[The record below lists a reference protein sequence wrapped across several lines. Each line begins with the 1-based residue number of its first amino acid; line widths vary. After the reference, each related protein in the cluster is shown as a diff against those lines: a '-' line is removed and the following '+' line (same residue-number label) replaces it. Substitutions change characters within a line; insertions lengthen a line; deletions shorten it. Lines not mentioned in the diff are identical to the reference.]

1 MALVKCPE
9 CGNQVST
16 AAVSC
21 PHCGNVLSVAAPI
34 SSGGSGGIVFPTAAA
49 AQVAEQTLW
58 EGGPSTALVYGK
70 VLRLI
75 VRAVVLLAIGYFVLN
90 VGLPAAASVSGEAQS
105 LIEENDGT
113 IRWITIGL
121 LAIGLVPPL
130 VALPLAVAKLKSTH
144 YKVTNQRILIEQGV
158 TSRSLIEIDM
168 RSVDDTEF
176 HQTFFERIFGI
187 GEVWVVSTDKV
198 APRAVLHGIHDPR
211 QTRELIRAN
220 AYQASQRQ
228 LFTRST

>member
-34 SSGGSGGIVFPTAAA
+34 SSGGSGIVFPTAAA

-90 VGLPAAASVSGEAQS
+90 VGLPAAASVSGEAQR

-187 GEVWVVSTDKV
+187 GEVWVVSTDKI
-198 APRAVLHGIHDPR
+198 APKAVLHGIHNPR

>member
-1 MALVKCPE
+1 
-9 CGNQVST
+9 
-16 AAVSC
+16 
-21 PHCGNVLSVAAPI
+21 
-34 SSGGSGGIVFPTAAA
+34 
-49 AQVAEQTLW
+49 
-58 EGGPSTALVYGK
+58 
-70 VLRLI
+70 
-75 VRAVVLLAIGYFVLN
+75 
-90 VGLPAAASVSGEAQS
+90 
-105 LIEENDGT
+105 
-113 IRWITIGL
+113 
-121 LAIGLVPPL
+121 L
-130 VALPLAVAKLKSTH
+130 VALPLAVARLKSTH
-144 YKVTNQRILIEQGV
+144 YKVTNQRILVEQGV
-158 TSRSLIEIDM
+158 ASKSLIEIDM

>member
-9 CGNQVST
+9 CGKQVST

-34 SSGGSGGIVFPTAAA
+34 SSGGSGGIVFPTTA

-58 EGGPSTALVYGK
+58 EGGPSIALVYGK

-75 VRAVVLLAIGYFVLN
+75 VRAVVLLVIGYFVLN
-90 VGLPAAASVSGEAQS
+90 VGLPAAASISAEAQT
-105 LIEENDGT
+105 LIEENAGT

-121 LAIGLVPPL
+121 LAIGLVPAL
-130 VALPLAVAKLKSTH
+130 VALPLAVARLKSTH
-144 YKVTNQRILIEQGV
+144 YKVTNQRILVEEGMA
-158 TSRSLIEIDM
+158 SKSLIEIDM

-198 APRAVLHGIHDPR
+198 APKAVLHGIHDPR

>member
-9 CGNQVST
+9 CAQQVST
-16 AAVSC
+16 EAVSC
-21 PHCGNVLSVAAPI
+21 PHCGKVLSVGAAVP
-34 SSGGSGGIVFPTAAA
+34 SGGPGGVVFPPASSPP
-49 AQVAEQTLW
+49 VAEQPLW
-58 EGGPSTALVYGK
+58 EGRPSAALVYGK

-75 VRAVVLLAIGYFVLN
+75 IRAVVLFAIGYFVIN
-90 VGLPAAASVSGEAQS
+90 VGLPDAASVSAAVR
-105 LIEENDGT
+105 LFVEENGET
-113 IRWITIGL
+113 IKWITIAL
-121 LAIGLVPPL
+121 LGIALVPPAI
-130 VALPLAVAKLKSTH
+130 ALPLAVARLKSTY

-158 TSRSLIEIDM
+158 VSKSLIEIDM

-176 HQTFFERIFGI
+176 HQTFLERIFGI
-187 GEVWVVSTDKV
+187 GEVWVVSTDKI
-198 APRAVLHGIHDPR
+198 APKMVLHGIHDPR